1 MARKKKQKQQRP
13 ADYWT
18 NPYYREQEEKENKFK
33 DMSIKEHID
42 MLIASGIGKKDAIKQ
57 AAQERGVSKRDVY
70 NEYEKE

>member
-1 MARKKKQKQQRP
+1 MSKCECVRK
-13 ADYWT
+13 
-18 NPYYREQEEKENKFK
+18 REVSNYFKWKFK

>member
-1 MARKKKQKQQRP
+1 MSTH
-13 ADYWT
+13 YVFL
-18 NPYYREQEEKENKFK
+18 KFK

-42 MLIASGIGKKDAIKQ
+42 MLIASGINKKDAIKQ